1 MSRRQYTLTTS
12 EHGAGRGNRTPTSF
26 RKPDFESGAST
37 SSAIPACLIGPV
49 QGSAPPERRTVYA
62 RIRRLATLSEAYASK
77 MADMSKFADIDID
90 PGIIKRAA
98 AGDARAHEIIY
109 RAFSAPVYSICL
121 RFTKVPAHAED
132 LVQETFIEIMRSI
145 AKFRGEAALGSWIRR
160 IAVTKALMFLRSAWT
175 KRGQMLADDW
185 HEVTEGDALSHG
197 VSRHPDDALDLDAAL
212 ASLSDVSR
220 AVVWLHDVEGFTHK
234 EIAGFMG
241 KTESFSKSQLS
252 RAYQRL
258 RPLLEVQED
267 GKQAEGA
274 AVSY

>member
-1 MSRRQYTLTTS
+1 
-12 EHGAGRGNRTPTSF
+12 
-26 RKPDFESGAST
+26 
-37 SSAIPACLIGPV
+37 
-49 QGSAPPERRTVYA
+49 
-62 RIRRLATLSEAYASK
+62 

-98 AGDARAHEIIY
+98 RGDAKAHEIIY

-175 KRGQMLADDW
+175 KRGQMLTDDW

-197 VSRHPDDALDLDAAL
+197 ISRHPDDAMDLDAAL

-252 RAYQRL
+252 RAYQLPRHE
-258 RPLLEVQED
+258 R
-267 GKQAEGA
+267 
-274 AVSY
+274 